1 MALVSWTSIDSRLA
15 ALQRQC
21 TNLENELSGIQTNYD
36 SLRREHEQKCAEAL
50 MQALSSLVKVIK
62 YVNRTDR
69 ALIFWVEKESG
80 LKTALRC
87 IGIDRR
93 TEVIILKKTTIIKAR
108 VSEVEASFD
117 RSNQAFKSGLSAV
130 QGLDMKLTQY
140 SLTSIGHAQREITSF
155 SRELDQKINQ
165 VNRTI
170 TKLKAES
177 QDVEAEA
184 SEVPSRI
191 SAVYSQRQEAQE
203 ASNAAGRVSV

>member
-1 MALVSWTSIDSRLA
+1 
-15 ALQRQC
+15 
-21 TNLENELSGIQTNYD
+21 
-36 SLRREHEQKCAEAL
+36 

-69 ALIFWVEKESG
+69 ALIFWVEKKSG

-203 ASNAAGRVSV
+203 ASNAAGRVSVRYTI